1 LSFVA
6 YSTGPHSTVLMGDT
20 DTTEESEPT
29 ITPALQNKDVISVV
43 LGDHHRAALTAGGKL
58 FTWGKFSAG
67 ALGLGEANEISGW
80 ASSPSIELE
89 VGVPT
94 EVKFDNGKKPKN
106 RFCLAVAA
114 GGWHT
119 GALVIDFE
127 VSVSKGS
134 FCLC

>member
-1 LSFVA
+1 
-6 YSTGPHSTVLMGDT
+6 MGDT

-29 ITPALQNKDVISVV
+29 IIPALQNKDVISVV
-43 LGDHHRAALTAGGKL
+43 LGDHHRAALTAHGKL
-58 FTWGKFSAG
+58 YTWGRFSAG
-67 ALGLGEANEISGW
+67 ALGLGDANEISSW
-80 ASSPSIELE
+80 ASSRTSTELS

-94 EVKFDNGKKPKN
+94 EVKFDDGKKPKN

-127 VSVSKGS
+127 VSISKGS

>member
-1 LSFVA
+1 
-6 YSTGPHSTVLMGDT
+6 MGDT
-20 DTTEESEPT
+20 DTTEVSEPT

-43 LGDHHRAALTAGGKL
+43 LGDHHRAALTAHGKL
-58 FTWGKFSAG
+58 YTWGGFSAG
-67 ALGLGEANEISGW
+67 ALGLGDANEISGR
-80 ASSPSIELE
+80 ASSHTSTEF

-94 EVKFDNGKKPKN
+94 EVRFDDGKKPKN

-127 VSVSKGS
+127 VSISKGS
-134 FCLC
+134 FRLG